1 MFAYMTSLDTSSHI
15 GHTLSVNVH
24 QLIETKLSV
33 PSLSESLPRPGAA
46 NPEAGD
52 EPGPG
57 DDQEP
62 RITHI
67 THIRGIIPGR
77 YFPSYVLIQ
86 IVVSVNIFNLSALS
100 V

>member
-1 MFAYMTSLDTSSHI
+1 MTSLDTSSHI

-46 NPEAGD
+46 GPEAGD

-62 RITHI
+62 RITHITHI

-86 IVVSVNIFNLSALS
+86 IVVFFNLSALS

>member
-46 NPEAGD
+46 GPEAGD